1 MTVHARH
8 LPFSLDPVIA
18 EAKRRMR
25 QRRLL
30 VAGLVVALAVVAG
43 ATLALRGPGGSSPGS
58 AGAGHGSAV
67 ANINGLSLSYPA
79 AWKRVEW
86 NCWSGLSNYLLL
98 TTARP
103 TPTCG
108 AALPPPERLERDGV
122 AVWFGTAAPL
132 RGRVNPSIVWRL
144 NPAPIG
150 LWAGTDR
157 VTCAPGAGAP
167 WRLGTRLQHGLYA
180 VIGAAV
186 ICGPH
191 YGRNKA
197 TLQRVLGSSFF
208 TR

>member
-1 MTVHARH
+1 
-8 LPFSLDPVIA
+8 
-18 EAKRRMR
+18 MR

-30 VAGLVVALAVVAG
+30 VAGLIVVLVAAG
-43 ATLALRGPGGSSPGS
+43 ATLALRGPGGSKAGP
-58 AGAGHGSAV
+58 AGAGHATSSATV
-67 ANINGLSLSYPA
+67 GNFSVSYPS
-79 AWKRVEW
+79 AWKRVRW
-86 NCWSGLSNYLLL
+86 DCWTYAIPSYLLL

-108 AALPPPERLERDGV
+108 AQLPPRERLERDGV
-122 AVWFGTAAPL
+122 TVWFATAAPL
-132 RGRVNPSIVWRL
+132 RGRVNPSILWRP

-150 LWAGTDR
+150 LWAGTER

-167 WRLGTRLQHGLYA
+167 WRLGTRLQHGPYA

-191 YGRNKA
+191 YGRSKA
-197 TLQRVLGSSFF
+197 TLQRVLGNSFF